1 MGRVLTELRVQ
12 REQEKDSKA
21 EAEAAS
27 ANCWSGEQMARLVL
41 SVERNREQRWAIK
54 VHLMP
59 VPDCDDLTWAWAVP
73 YCETL
78 EEFFEAHADQ
88 SVDLLDQRMQKFK
101 HKEEFH
107 GWLTLLREM
116 QPLHFGE
123 MMNLLEVVQ
132 RNDLSESEWIQ
143 LPFELRV
150 RRGDSDHATPELTC
164 EPREVVS

>member
-1 MGRVLTELRVQ
+1 VGKVLTELRVQ
-12 REQEKDSKA
+12 REQEKDWKA

-41 SVERNREQRWAIK
+41 SVERNREERWAIK

-59 VPDCDDLTWAWAVP
+59 VSDCDDLRWAWAVP

-78 EEFFEAHADQ
+78 EEFFEAHAHE
-88 SVDLLDQRMQKFK
+88 SLELLNQRMQQCE
-101 HKEEFH
+101 HKEEVH
-107 GWLTLLREM
+107 AWLTLM
-116 QPLHFGE
+116 QELQPVHFRA

-143 LPFELRV
+143 WPFELRV
-150 RRGDSDHATPELTC
+150 RRVDSVHATPELTC

>member
-1 MGRVLTELRVQ
+1 VGKVLTELRVQ

-41 SVERNREQRWAIK
+41 SVERNREERWAIK

-59 VPDCDDLTWAWAVP
+59 VSDCDDLTWAWAVP

-78 EEFFEAHADQ
+78 EEFFEAHGDESPSATM
-88 SVDLLDQRMQKFK
+88 QRFE

-107 GWLTLLREM
+107 AWLTLLQEM
-116 QPLHFGE
+116 QPVHFRA
-123 MMNLLEVVQ
+123 MMNLLGVVQ

-143 LPFELRV
+143 WPFELRV
-150 RRGDSDHATPELTC
+150 RRVDSVHATPELTC